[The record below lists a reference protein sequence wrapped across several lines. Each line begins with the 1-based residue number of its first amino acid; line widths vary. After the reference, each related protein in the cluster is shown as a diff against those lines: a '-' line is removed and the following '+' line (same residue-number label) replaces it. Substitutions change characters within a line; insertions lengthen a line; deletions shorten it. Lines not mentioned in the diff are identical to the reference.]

1 MARHGYQTAIA
12 YVSLSLTMVLG
23 GRLVKRPDGWF
34 ITGRGCG
41 GSKKIEYLEK
51 IPENPTSLEC
61 VFIPKDPMDFFR
73 KLTGGLQP

>member
-1 MARHGYQTAIA
+1 MLLT
-12 YVSLSLTMVLG
+12 LSMVIG

-41 GSKKIEYLEK
+41 GSTKIEFLGE

-61 VFIPKDPMDFFR
+61 VFIPNDPIKAFH
-73 KLTGGLQP
+73 KITGSE